1 MVWVLVCIGI
11 LILLTV
17 YGFFPSSELFFVL
30 LLLALLFTIYT
41 IEVFRVCCCGTTEIE
56 NLEPDI
62 KPQKLK
68 DTPSKAALKTHWGKL
83 GGCRTKQSKKESF
96 KKEVL
101 TGCESGSKGF
111 AGQEENG
118 KRASSDTS
126 EVSSD
131 APLKYL
137 TSEATIEKYPKVVS
151 DGPPICVFV
160 EDNYDGCGEIARA
173 EAMDESGGNEVLD
186 EVIEVVVEERQLP
199 KALRDLGPVLN
210 HKRGDRFRA
219 PHGCLTTHV

>member
-41 IEVFRVCCCGTTEIE
+41 VEVFRVCCCGTTEIE

-62 KPQKLK
+62 KPRKLK

-83 GGCRTKQSKKESF
+83 GGCRAKQSKRESF
-96 KKEVL
+96 KNEVL

-118 KRASSDTS
+118 KRAPSDTS
-126 EVSSD
+126 EMSSA

-137 TSEATIEKYPKVVS
+137 TSEATIENYSKVVS

-173 EAMDESGGNEVLD
+173 EVMDEPGGNEVPD
-186 EVIEVVVEERQLP
+186 AVIEVVVEERQLP
-199 KALRDLGPVLN
+199 KALRDLGPVLD

-219 PHGCLTTHV
+219 PLGCLTTHV

>member
-1 MVWVLVCIGI
+1 MVWVLICIGI

-17 YGFFPSSELFFVL
+17 YGFFPSSELFLVL

-101 TGCESGSKGF
+101 TGCESGSNGF
-111 AGQEENG
+111 AGQEENE
-118 KRASSDTS
+118 KRAPSDTS
-126 EVSSD
+126 EMSS
-131 APLKYL
+131 AP
-137 TSEATIEKYPKVVS
+137 P
-151 DGPPICVFV
+151 CVFV
-160 EDNYDGCGEIARA
+160 ETDYGGCGEIARA
-173 EAMDESGGNEVLD
+173 EVMDEPGGNEVPDTLT
-186 EVIEVVVEERQLP
+186 EVVVEERQLP
-199 KALRDLGPVLN
+199 KALRDLGPVLD
-210 HKRGDRFRA
+210 HKRGDRFCA
-219 PHGCLTTHV
+219 PPGCLTTYI